1 MKLQATT
8 TEFIRFFHDKMSQN
22 KTYKAAYEAAEK
34 VHVALTGSRRYAD
47 YESFRSVINKR
58 AKKRKLHV

>member
-8 TEFIRFFHDKMSQN
+8 DEFIRFFHDKMSQN

-34 VHVALTGSRRYAD
+34 VHISITGARRYAD
-47 YESFRSVINKR
+47 YESFRSVIYRRTKSR
-58 AKKRKLHV
+58 TKK